1 MVQPGERVA
10 LDAPQLV
17 VAEDERVQE
26 RQVDEGVA
34 RQPHN
39 GVVAD
44 VTVYTNNNTII
55 IYMPF
60 SYTAVSY

>member
-34 RQPHN
+34 RQPHDR
-39 GVVAD
+39 VVAD
-44 VTVYTNNNTII
+44 VTVYTNNNPI
-55 IYMPF
+55 
-60 SYTAVSY
+60 